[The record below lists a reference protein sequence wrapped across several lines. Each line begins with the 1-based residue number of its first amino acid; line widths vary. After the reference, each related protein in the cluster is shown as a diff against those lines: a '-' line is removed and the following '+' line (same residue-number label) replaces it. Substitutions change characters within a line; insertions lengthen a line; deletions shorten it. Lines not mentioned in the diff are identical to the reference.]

1 MGERLL
7 THYPLTDRA
16 ESQPPLTLQS
26 EFSGEAMPSSLIAST
41 LEQTIRHYGEDA
53 NALTVAAKYH
63 LSRPG
68 KRTRA
73 KLLFASSPFTR
84 NSQALMHTAAAVELI
99 HEASIVH
106 DDIQDRT
113 EYRRGNKTVWRKFGA
128 NTALLLG
135 DHLVACA
142 FKAIAEAPNVD
153 SIRGDLITTVSA
165 SVSHA
170 ASGQHLQLT
179 NRTEGGFWSFYYDV
193 AINKTGALIALP
205 LQLAVLL
212 ERGQCASVG
221 SAAKCG
227 EQLGLAYQILD
238 DLKPYATPDCLA
250 SHEDFINGVI
260 TAPVAACNE
269 LFSKKDPFQSLI
281 DHADRRQLALRLC
294 QRWLNEALLH
304 ARHSA
309 ALLPEHCT
317 VVVDAFIRQQLTTAP
332 LTARQTSAF
341 KPWGERQTDAARV
354 EAI

>member
-1 MGERLL
+1 
-7 THYPLTDRA
+7 
-16 ESQPPLTLQS
+16 
-26 EFSGEAMPSSLIAST
+26 MPSSLIAST

-53 NALTVAAKYH
+53 NALTVAAKH
-63 LSRPG
+63 HFSRPG

-73 KLLFASSPFTR
+73 KLLFAASPLTK
-84 NSQALMHTAAAVELI
+84 NSLALIHAAAAVELI

-113 EYRRGNKTVWRKFGA
+113 EYRRGNKTVWHKFGA

-153 SIRGDLITTVSA
+153 SIRGALITTLSAAVSR
-165 SVSHA
+165 A

-179 NRTEGGFWSFYYDV
+179 NHAAGDFWSFYYDV

-212 ERGQCASVG
+212 ESGQCASVT
-221 SAAKCG
+221 SAAQCG

-238 DLKPYATPDCLA
+238 DLKPYATPDSLA
-250 SHEDFINGVI
+250 SHEDFVNGVI

-269 LFSKKDPFQSLI
+269 LFSRKDPIQSLI
-281 DHADRRQLALRLC
+281 DHADRRALALRLC
-294 QRWLNEALLH
+294 QRWLNEALMH

-309 ALLPEHCT
+309 ALLPEHCA
-317 VVVDAFIRQQLTTAP
+317 VVVEAFIKQQLTTAP
-332 LTARQTSAF
+332 ATTRQTDNF
-341 KPWGERQTDAARV
+341 KPWRERQANSARV
-354 EAI
+354 EAV

>member
-1 MGERLL
+1 
-7 THYPLTDRA
+7 
-16 ESQPPLTLQS
+16 
-26 EFSGEAMPSSLIAST
+26 MPSSLIAST

-53 NALTVAAKYH
+53 NALTVAAKH
-63 LSRPG
+63 HFSRPG

-73 KLLFASSPFTR
+73 KLLFAASLLTKNSP
-84 NSQALMHTAAAVELI
+84 ALIHAAAAVELI

-113 EYRRGNKTVWRKFGA
+113 EYRRGNKTVWHKFGA

-153 SIRGDLITTVSA
+153 SIRGALITTLSAAVSR
-165 SVSHA
+165 A

-179 NRTEGGFWSFYYDV
+179 NHAAGDFWSFYYDV

-212 ERGQCASVG
+212 ESGPCSRV
-221 SAAKCG
+221 AAAAQCG

-238 DLKPYATPDCLA
+238 DLKPYATPDNLA
-250 SHEDFINGVI
+250 SHEDFVNGVI

-269 LFSKKDPFQSLI
+269 LFSRKDPVQSLI
-281 DHADRRQLALRLC
+281 HDAHRRALALRLC
-294 QRWLNEALLH
+294 QRWLNEALMH

-309 ALLPEHCT
+309 ALLPEHCA
-317 VVVDAFIRQQLTTAP
+317 VVVEAFIRQQLTPAP
-332 LTARQTSAF
+332 VTTRQTGAF
-341 KPWGERQTDAARV
+341 KPWREHQANSARV
-354 EAI
+354 EAV

>member
-1 MGERLL
+1 
-7 THYPLTDRA
+7 
-16 ESQPPLTLQS
+16 
-26 EFSGEAMPSSLIAST
+26 MPSSLIAST

-53 NALTVAAKYH
+53 NALTVAAKH
-63 LSRPG
+63 HFSRPG

-73 KLLFASSPFTR
+73 KLLFAASPLTK
-84 NSQALMHTAAAVELI
+84 NSQALIHAAAAVELI

-113 EYRRGNKTVWRKFGA
+113 EYRRGNKTVWHKFGA

-153 SIRGDLITTVSA
+153 SIRGSLITTLSTAVSR
-165 SVSHA
+165 A

-179 NRTEGGFWSFYYDV
+179 NCAAADFWSFYYDV

-205 LQLAVLL
+205 LQLAVILAH
-212 ERGQCASVG
+212 GQCASVA
-221 SAAKCG
+221 SAAQCG

-238 DLKPYATPDCLA
+238 DLKPYATPDSLA
-250 SHEDFINGVI
+250 NHEDFVNGVI

-269 LFSKKDPFQSLI
+269 LFSRKDPFQSLI

-294 QRWLNEALLH
+294 QRWLNEALMH

-309 ALLPEHCT
+309 ALLPEHCA
-317 VVVDAFIRQQLTTAP
+317 VVVEAFIRQQLTAAP
-332 LTARQTSAF
+332 VTGRQTDTF
-341 KPWGERQTDAARV
+341 KPWREHQANTARV
-354 EAI
+354 EAV

>member
-1 MGERLL
+1 
-7 THYPLTDRA
+7 
-16 ESQPPLTLQS
+16 
-26 EFSGEAMPSSLIAST
+26 MPSSLIAST

-53 NALTVAAKYH
+53 NALTVAAKH
-63 LSRPG
+63 HFSRPG

-73 KLLFASSPFTR
+73 KLLFAASPLTK
-84 NSQALMHTAAAVELI
+84 NSLALIHAAAAVELI

-113 EYRRGNKTVWRKFGA
+113 EYRRGNKTVWHKFGA

-153 SIRGDLITTVSA
+153 SIRGALITTLSAAVSR
-165 SVSHA
+165 A

-179 NRTEGGFWSFYYDV
+179 NHASGDFWSFYYDV

-212 ERGQCASVG
+212 ESGQCASVT
-221 SAAKCG
+221 SAAQCG

-238 DLKPYATPDCLA
+238 DLKPYATPDSLA
-250 SHEDFINGVI
+250 SHEDFVNGVI

-269 LFSKKDPFQSLI
+269 LFSRKDPIQSLI
-281 DHADRRQLALRLC
+281 DHADRRALSLRLC
-294 QRWLNEALLH
+294 QRWLNEALMH

-309 ALLPEHCT
+309 ALLPEHCA
-317 VVVDAFIRQQLTTAP
+317 VVVEAFIKQQLTTTPA
-332 LTARQTSAF
+332 TTRQTDNF
-341 KPWGERQTDAARV
+341 KPWRERQANSARV
-354 EAI
+354 EAV